1 MEAEY
6 CINCGGKVIGFDDSA
21 AVLVNRRK
29 NGIKELDTK
38 NIVKL
43 WNSVT
48 KYSNGKNSDTSKF
61 QTLQEKNSFV
71 ERLERMVKESSES
84 ILILGTESIF
94 KKFLNRSI
102 LNLLKQTKSELKI
115 LSDFRD
121 KTDHTFQY
129 MSQEKIRKIE
139 DVNKENF
146 CFIIK
151 DNVEAVFFITNVRF
165 KDKLAVWT
173 DSKSFVTTLG
183 SLFNMLWHESEHVQ
197 EPNSKSELE
206 VTVKRR
212 MQELEQKKI
221 ILNYLQSVFKL
232 TERELAPSK
241 E

>member
-1 MEAEY
+1 
-6 CINCGGKVIGFDDSA
+6 
-21 AVLVNRRK
+21 
-29 NGIKELDTK
+29 
-38 NIVKL
+38 
-43 WNSVT
+43 
-48 KYSNGKNSDTSKF
+48 
-61 QTLQEKNSFV
+61 
-71 ERLERMVKESSES
+71 
-84 ILILGTESIF
+84 
-94 KKFLNRSI
+94 
-102 LNLLKQTKSELKI
+102 
-115 LSDFRD
+115 
-121 KTDHTFQY
+121 

-139 DVNKENF
+139 DINKENF

-151 DNVEAVFFITNVRF
+151 DNVEAVFFITNVGF